1 MPSGKLRETEQ
12 EPNNQV
18 PARRVKYDHFMGFFI
33 NIPVCKLQN
42 YEKVLNF
49 ASELTTFIK
58 MISKNLQKYIR
69 QLEQKK
75 YRKREGLF
83 VAEGTK
89 NVGDLL
95 KRYTPKTVFAT
106 EQWLAPEGIVPQIV
120 SEEELQRISFQQH
133 PQQVL
138 ALFPI
143 PQQDNVDPISLIKD
157 QTLVIALDG
166 VQDPGN
172 LGTIIRIADWFGI
185 NTLICSN
192 DTADA
197 WNPKVVQA
205 TMGSLA
211 RVNII
216 YTSIPSLLDRLP
228 DTYPVYGT
236 FLDGKDI
243 YAEQLTSGG
252 LIIMG
257 NEGNGIS
264 EEVRQRINRK
274 LFIPNFHQGETADSL
289 NVAIATAI
297 TCSEFRRRIA
307 RG

>member
-1 MPSGKLRETEQ
+1 
-12 EPNNQV
+12 
-18 PARRVKYDHFMGFFI
+18 
-33 NIPVCKLQN
+33 
-42 YEKVLNF
+42 
-49 ASELTTFIK
+49 
-58 MISKNLQKYIR
+58 MISKNQQKFIR

-89 NVGDLL
+89 VVGDFL
-95 KRYTPKTVFAT
+95 KRYTPEAIYSTL
-106 EQWLAPEGIVPQIV
+106 QWQAPDGISPQIV
-120 SEEELQRISFQQH
+120 TDEELQRISFQQH

-143 PQQDNVDPISLIKD
+143 PSQAGDYP
-157 QTLVIALDG
+157 QTLLNEQTLTLALDG

-172 LGTIIRIADWFGI
+172 LGTIIRIADWFGV
-185 NTLICSN
+185 NTLICSE

-216 YTSIPSLLDRLP
+216 YTSLTTLLDYLP
-228 DTYPVYGT
+228 DNFPVYGT

-243 YAEQLTSGG
+243 YTEQLTSGG

-264 EEVRQRINRK
+264 EEVRQRVNHH
-274 LFIPNFHQGETADSL
+274 LLIPNFHQGETADSL

-297 TCSEFRRRIA
+297 TCSEFRRRSA